1 MNRLNELLYQDEY
14 YMNIM
19 SAVNFDAVAK
29 RLASAYKRVANTVV
43 TSWSDSTVG
52 GNYLHVHMDTD
63 HGIVFIDQCD
73 CPTCRERVK
82 VYCVADIP
90 IFTTDVSC
98 VFSKHVPAVSVDLVD
113 VINTLKSIFTQPN
126 VQRDCMIDD
135 KTFDKLSMY
144 FAGDCRDENLLQ
156 DISDSAW
163 KDISR
168 CISNYLVNSLS
179 DK

>member
-1 MNRLNELLYQDEY
+1 M
-14 YMNIM
+14 
-19 SAVNFDAVAK
+19 
-29 RLASAYKRVANTVV
+29 
-43 TSWSDSTVG
+43 
-52 GNYLHVHMDTD
+52 
-63 HGIVFIDQCD
+63 
-73 CPTCRERVK
+73 
-82 VYCVADIP
+82 
-90 IFTTDVSC
+90 
-98 VFSKHVPAVSVDLVD
+98 PAVSVDLVD

-163 KDISR
+163 KDISG